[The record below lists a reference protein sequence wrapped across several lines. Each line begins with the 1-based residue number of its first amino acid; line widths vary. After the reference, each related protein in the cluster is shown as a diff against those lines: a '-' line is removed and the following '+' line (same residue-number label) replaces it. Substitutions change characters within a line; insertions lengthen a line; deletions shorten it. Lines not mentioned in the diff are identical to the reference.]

1 MKVKNLNSS
10 SFKTKALIKDTF
22 IQMLAEK
29 KELSKIS
36 VTELVQK
43 ANINRSTFYSHYD
56 DIYCVA
62 EEYENDIIDT
72 FYNTWEKVNSNNFE
86 KFLDSFFGFI
96 EENDHKFKMLCTS
109 NEVFFSIA
117 RLNELFKKKLIER
130 YNESQDLNYAKDI
143 SIEITI
149 FTDGMLYEYI
159 KYCRNFNELTLDDL
173 HSYAKKWYQ
182 EFHKKH
188 SIRG

>member
-10 SFKTKALIKDTF
+10 SFKTKSLIKETF

-86 KFLDSFFGFI
+86 YFLDSFFGFI

-130 YNESQDLNYAKDI
+130 YNESQDLNSNKDI

-159 KYCRNFNELTLDDL
+159 KYCRDYNEFNISDL
-173 HSYAKKWYQ
+173 HNYAKKWYQ